1 MEDHMTT
8 LKPIAPSSTAP
19 DEVEQHSLP
28 ATVAYH
34 LLPGLLILAVTVA
47 AVPVVR
53 AAGLPPS
60 PHLSSRSWSRSCPS
74 SSAIY

>member
-1 MEDHMTT
+1 MTT

-53 AAGLPPS
+53 AAGLPPIAALVLAFLVAQL
-60 PHLSSRSWSRSCPS
+60 PV